1 MFPEVSLRCGLT
13 FLQTLGRPIKSES
26 DRKFECH
33 ELTHV
38 KKDYC
43 LNMQD
48 LDKTCC
54 LRVLLQEST
63 VSLHLFG
70 KLEVPFPFKIIVA
83 HVFCSED
90 V

>member
-1 MFPEVSLRCGLT
+1 MRMITALENMFPEVSLRCGLT

-48 LDKTCC
+48 FDKTCC
-54 LRVLLQEST
+54 VRVLLQEST
-63 VSLHLFG
+63 VFEFAFVWQVRST
-70 KLEVPFPFKIIVA
+70 VPF
-83 HVFCSED
+83 
-90 V
+90 